1 MFKNT
6 LKALALAIGLL
17 TPGVA
22 AAAVNAVVTTDLN
35 IRTGPS
41 AKYQRFGTIPG
52 GYRVTVYG
60 CLTGYNWCDVN
71 WAGTRGWVSGK
82 YLAYTGTHAGK
93 RYVQKPVTSIAISI
107 GLPIIGF
114 DPFNYHRRHYA
125 DRAWYRDRYLDR
137 RDRYRDRCDVRELR
151 RDVRAERGD
160 VQEAREHLRIAQ
172 ETGRG
177 IRQARFELR
186 EEQRELLDAQER
198 LDRCV

>member
-52 GYRVTVYG
+52 GYQVTVYG

-82 YLAYTGTHAGK
+82 YLAYTGTQH
-93 RYVQKPVTSIAISI
+93 RQYQRRPVASIGISI
-107 GLPIIGF
+107 GLPVIGF
-114 DPFNYHRRHYA
+114 DPYSYHRSHYRGR
-125 DRAWYRDRYLDR
+125 DWYRDRYLDR
-137 RDRYRDRCDVRELR
+137 RDHRRDRCDVRELR
-151 RDVRAERGD
+151 REVRAERED

-177 IRQARFELR
+177 IRQARYELR

-198 LDRCV
+198 LDRCA